1 MDYIC
6 LGLST
11 LDYFWSVP
19 QRTTFGEKILAD
31 NFFIRGGGMAAT
43 AAFTIAKLEGEVAFW
58 GRAGDDA
65 SGALMHAEL
74 KKAGVNVEHFK
85 LFPSGRSPVAS
96 VIVEPGGERQ
106 ISTFRGSDLPKSACW
121 LPLKKVRDAKVI
133 LADMRWLDGA
143 EALFSEARRLGIPT
157 VLDADIA
164 DEADYQRILPLSD
177 HVLFSS
183 AGLTACAPG
192 DSRIEALKKVKEL
205 GCRIV
210 GVTNGSKGTT
220 WMNDQGT
227 HFTPAFKIDA
237 VDTTGAGDVFHGAYT
252 LAIGNHNDTATA
264 MHFASGAAALK
275 CAKPGGRDGIPT
287 IEELTQLL
295 EKSNDYD

>member
-19 QRTTFGEKILAD
+19 QKTVFGEKTLAD
-31 NFFIRGGGMAAT
+31 NFFISGGGMAAT
-43 AAFTIAKLEGEVAFW
+43 AAFTIAKLEGDVAFW

-65 SGALMHAEL
+65 SGALMRAEL
-74 KKAGVNVEHFK
+74 KAAGVNVEHFR

-106 ISTFRGSDLPKSACW
+106 ISTFRGSDLPDSAHW
-121 LPLKKVRDAKVI
+121 LPLEQVRDAKAI
-133 LADMRWLDGA
+133 LADMRWLEGA
-143 EALFSEARRLGIPT
+143 EALFIEARRFGIPT

-164 DEADYQRILPLSD
+164 DEVDYQRILPLSD

-183 AGLTACAPG
+183 TGLAACTPAQ
-192 DSRIEALKKVKEL
+192 DRIDALDQVREL
-205 GCRIV
+205 GCKIV

-220 WMNDQGT
+220 WMDDQGT
-227 HFTPAFKIDA
+227 HHTPAFKVDA

-252 LAIGNHNDTATA
+252 LGIGNDNNPAKV
-264 MHFASGAAALK
+264 MRFASAAAAIK

-287 IEELTQLL
+287 LEELRQFL
-295 EKSNDYD
+295 EETNDTD